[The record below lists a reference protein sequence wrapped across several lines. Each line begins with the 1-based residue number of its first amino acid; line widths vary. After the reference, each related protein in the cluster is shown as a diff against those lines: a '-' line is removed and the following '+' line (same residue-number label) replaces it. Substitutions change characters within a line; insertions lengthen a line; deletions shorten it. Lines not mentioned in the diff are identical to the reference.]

1 MKSALA
7 TTTLAVLV
15 LAPWSGAHAMSKH
28 EPAFSQVIIDEL
40 EARDADEGTVTAWEA
55 SAWYG
60 RDLNKLYLSTEGER
74 LMDGGGDTEGFE
86 TRVAWSHAF
95 APFWDWQLGA
105 RRDWQPDDPNRD
117 WASVGIQGLAP
128 YRFETDVNLFVGE
141 EGLTNLRLEAEYE
154 LLFTQK
160 LILVP
165 AVEANLY
172 GREDD
177 ELGIG
182 EGLTDIEAGLR
193 LRYEI
198 RREFAPYVGVNW
210 ERQFGDTAAK
220 TRAAGG
226 EVSETTLV
234 AGVRL
239 WF

>member
-86 TRVAWSHAF
+86 TRVAWSRAF

-141 EGLTNLRLEAEYE
+141 EGLANLRLEAEYE

-177 ELGIG
+177 ELGVG

>member
-1 MKSALA
+1 MKQTHLITAAAL
-7 TTTLAVLV
+7 LALSPLV
-15 LAPWSGAHAMSKH
+15 QAVDKH
-28 EPAFSQVIIDEL
+28 EPAFSQVVIDEL

-74 LMDGGGDTEGFE
+74 LMGGDGETEGFE
-86 TRVAWSHAF
+86 TRVAWSRAF
-95 APFWDWQLGA
+95 TPFWDWQLGA

-117 WASVGIQGLAP
+117 WASFGVQGLAP
-128 YRFETDVNLFVGE
+128 YLFETDVNLFVGE
-141 EGLTNLRLEAEYE
+141 DGLTNLRLEAEYE

-160 LILVP
+160 LILAP
-165 AVEANLY
+165 TLEANLY
-172 GREDD
+172 GREDG
-177 ELGIG
+177 ELGVG

-198 RREFAPYVGVNW
+198 RREFAPYIGVHW
-210 ERQFGDTAAK
+210 EREFGDTASK